1 MHSCVVLNTY
11 TNYMQLKKLGFNL
24 DKVLHLSSVYAFLCH
39 LDSKTVLGVDD
50 LYTNP
55 HHPMVSIDHVAPLL
69 LLQSA
74 EARVAYLEE
83 AIKAE
88 LID

>member
-24 DKVLHLSSVYAFLCH
+24 DRVLYLSSVYAFLRY
-39 LDSKTVLGVDD
+39 LDSKTVLGVTDT
-50 LYTNP
+50 YTNP
-55 HHPMVSIDHVAPLL
+55 HQPMVSIDHVAPLL

-88 LID
+88 LTD